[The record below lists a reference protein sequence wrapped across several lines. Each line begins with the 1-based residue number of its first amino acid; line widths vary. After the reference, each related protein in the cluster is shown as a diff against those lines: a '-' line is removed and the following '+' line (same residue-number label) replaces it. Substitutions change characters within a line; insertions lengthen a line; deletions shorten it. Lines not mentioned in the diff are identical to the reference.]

1 MLNSRSQ
8 RWGSILASY
17 VRVDVSRLSR
27 DRDLNNESENRQSQS
42 RVFEPQRKETEE
54 KELRAA
60 GTQRR
65 AGGREIS
72 RLAK

>member
-1 MLNSRSQ
+1 
-8 RWGSILASY
+8 
-17 VRVDVSRLSR
+17 
-27 DRDLNNESENRQSQS
+27 LNNESENSQSQS